1 MVSADLP
8 ASLWLAW
15 APYKEA
21 QERPHEPREP
31 PRARNRDWVRRN
43 GIAATRDPR
52 PPPRRRSV
60 GGLRNSAQAEHD
72 RRRVVVHAHGTGCAR
87 RAGGGDAAGSHAGPG
102 GGAAV
107 GRELHA
113 PDPGSE

>member
-1 MVSADLP
+1 MASAQQA
-8 ASLWLAW
+8 ASLWLAC
-15 APYKEA
+15 ASYKKS

-31 PRARNRDWVRRN
+31 PRPRNRDWVRRN
-43 GIAATRDPR
+43 GIAATRDPG

-87 RAGGGDAAGSHAGPG
+87 QRVEEMLLARMPGLEVVRLSGGSYTLRIRGP
-102 GGAAV
+102 
-107 GRELHA
+107 
-113 PDPGSE
+113 